1 MRENKR
7 RFTLGQISLSSGSKG
22 DSLLK
27 VLSAQQ
33 MKEVD
38 RLTTE
43 KYGLPSLLLMENAG
57 ISLYLALKDY
67 FGEKL
72 SEQRTA
78 IICGKGN
85 NGGDGLVLARQ
96 LRQRETAPDVFL
108 LAAPEMVAGD
118 ARINLDIYQAM
129 GGQVQ
134 PILSEE
140 EWSGLTPRLESHDL
154 VVDAILGTGISKPMA
169 GLHAQVAE
177 DVNRLRAFVLSVDF
191 PSGMVSDA
199 FRGTGPAI
207 RADATVTFT
216 APKIAHVL
224 HEDQESLGSLHLFPI
239 GTPPELLQTPDYP
252 IELITHPLVST
263 CLPKR
268 PASSH
273 KGSFG
278 HTVIVAGSRGKSGAA
293 ALATSAALRSGS
305 GLVTACVPEAIQ
317 ALVGSFRPEVMT
329 EGLASTQ
336 VGTFASGAGDDL
348 LEFLHGKQVAAIGPG
363 VSTNPETVDFV
374 HQVVQQARIP
384 LVIDADG
391 LNCFQGQRQ
400 QLFNN
405 HDQPLVLT
413 PHPGEFSRLIGK
425 STAEILDDKIE
436 LARRFAQDQHLWL
449 VLKGFRTLIAPP
461 DGRVFVCPLGNPGMA
476 TAGTGDVLTGI
487 IASFLGQYQAQGL
500 KTAQQTTQAVLAGV
514 YLHSLAGDL
523 AGGQTGGAALNASN
537 IIEHLGAAQLEL
549 DS

>member
-7 RFTLGQISLSSGSKG
+7 RFTSGRIGLSCSSKA
-22 DSLLK
+22 DRSLK
-27 VLSAQQ
+27 VLSAHQ

-57 ISLYLALKDY
+57 ISLYLTLKDY
-67 FGEKL
+67 FAEEL
-72 SEQRTA
+72 SRQRTA
-78 IICGKGN
+78 ILCGKGN

-108 LAAPEMVAGD
+108 LASLEKVSGD
-118 ARINLDIYQAM
+118 ARINLDIYRALE
-129 GGQVQ
+129 GQVQ

-140 EWSGLTPRLESHDL
+140 EWSRLAPRLESYDL

-169 GLHAQVAE
+169 GLHARVVE

-199 FRGTGPAI
+199 FRGEGPTI

-252 IELITHPLVST
+252 LELITHPLASA
-263 CLPKR
+263 CLPGR
-268 PASSH
+268 RASSH

-305 GLVTACVPEAIQ
+305 GLVTACVPEGIQ
-317 ALVGSFRPEVMT
+317 ALVSSFRTEVMT
-329 EGLASTQ
+329 EGLASSEA
-336 VGTFASGAGDDL
+336 GTFASSAVGPL
-348 LEFLHGKQVAAIGPG
+348 LDFLDGKQAAALGPG
-363 VSTNPETVDFV
+363 LSTEVETIDFV
-374 HQVVQQARIP
+374 HQVVQQAKIP
-384 LVIDADG
+384 LVVDADA
-391 LNCFQGQRQ
+391 LNCFQQQLQ
-400 QLFNN
+400 QLFNS
-405 HDQPLVLT
+405 HHQPLVLT

-425 STAEILDDKIE
+425 PTAEILDDKIE
-436 LARRFAQDQHLWL
+436 LARQFAQDQHLWL
-449 VLKGFRTLIAPP
+449 VLKGFRTLIALP

-476 TAGTGDVLTGI
+476 TAGTGDVLTGVI
-487 IASFLGQYQAQGL
+487 TSLLGQYQAQGL
-500 KTAQQTTQAVLAGV
+500 NAPQQTTQAILAGV

-523 AGGQTGGAALNASN
+523 AEEQTGGAALNASN
-537 IIEHLGAAQLEL
+537 IIDHLGAAQLEL
-549 DS
+549 DA

>member
-1 MRENKR
+1 MRENR
-7 RFTLGQISLSSGSKG
+7 HRFTLGQIGLSSGSKA
-22 DSLLK
+22 DSSLK

-33 MKEVD
+33 MKLVD

-57 ISLYLALKDY
+57 ISLYLALRGY
-67 FGEKL
+67 FGEDL
-72 SEQRTA
+72 SKQRTA

-96 LRQRETAPDVFL
+96 LRQREIAPDVFL
-108 LAAPEMVAGD
+108 LAPPEKVSGD

-129 GGQVQ
+129 GGQLQ
-134 PILSEE
+134 PVLTEE
-140 EWSGLTPRLESHDL
+140 DWSRLTPCLESYDL
-154 VVDAILGTGISKPMA
+154 VVDAILGTGISKPVA
-169 GLHAQVAE
+169 GLHAQVVE

-191 PSGMVSDA
+191 PSGMASDA
-199 FRGTGPAI
+199 FRGEGPTI

-252 IELITHPLVST
+252 TELITQPLAST
-263 CLPKR
+263 CLPQR
-268 PASSH
+268 RASFH

-305 GLVTACVPEAIQ
+305 GLVTACIPEGIRG
-317 ALVGSFRPEVMT
+317 LVGSFRPEVMT
-329 EGLASTQ
+329 ESLASTQ
-336 VGTFASGAGDDL
+336 AGTFASSAGSDL
-348 LEFLHGKQVAAIGPG
+348 LEFLEGKQAAAIGPG
-363 VSTNPETVDFV
+363 LSTNKDTVGFV

-384 LVIDADG
+384 LVVDADA
-391 LNCFQGQRQ
+391 LNCFQEQRQ
-400 QLFNN
+400 ELFNS
-405 HDQPLVLT
+405 HHQPLVLT
-413 PHPGEFSRLIGK
+413 PHPGEFSRLIGRP
-425 STAEILDDKIE
+425 TAEILDDKIE
-436 LARRFAQDQHLWL
+436 LARRFAQDQQLWL
-449 VLKGFRTLIAPP
+449 VLKGFRTLIALP

-476 TAGTGDVLTGI
+476 TAGSGDVLTGV

-500 KTAQQTTQAVLAGV
+500 NAPQETTQAVIAGV

-523 AGGQTGGAALNASN
+523 AEDQTGGAALNADN
-537 IIEHLGAAQLEL
+537 IIDHLGAARLEL
-549 DS
+549 DA

>member
-1 MRENKR
+1 M
-7 RFTLGQISLSSGSKG
+7 GQISLSSGSKG
-22 DSLLK
+22 DSSLK

-108 LAAPEMVAGD
+108 LAAPEKVAGD

-199 FRGTGPAI
+199 FRGKGPAI

-252 IELITHPLVST
+252 IELITHPLAST
-263 CLPKR
+263 CLPQR
-268 PASSH
+268 RASSH

-348 LEFLHGKQVAAIGPG
+348 LEFLQGKQAAAIGPG
-363 VSTNPETVDFV
+363 LSTNPETVDFV

-461 DGRVFVCPLGNPGMA
+461 DGRVFVCPLGNAGMA
-476 TAGTGDVLTGI
+476 TAGTGDVLTGV

-523 AGGQTGGAALNASN
+523 AGRQTGGAALNASN